1 MYSTVQ
7 ELHIEIEQRI
17 QQITSNR
24 NGSIAPEF
32 IDMVLNRNAIR
43 YVNLKT
49 NRKTNYKQEGFEDSK
64 KRLEDL
70 ESLKVTTTLEV
81 RNPKDLCILPSDF
94 HSLISST
101 SNYLYSKSKDDFV
114 TTTAYLSF
122 YYLNMND
129 IIDWIDKIGNNKWNL
144 KYQTY
149 RTDNPTEFTAI
160 LTDQSISMISS
171 DIFDNVD
178 YLQQALKQAGFN
190 AYWEEIGDI
199 YVPNT
204 LVVIIS
210 DDSDDSVVNRFEF
223 YIDDHTV
230 EDLTIN
236 KVEYLKY
243 FFHSTTY
250 SFAPTKISPNDL
262 ISSEKI
268 PSILQ
273 DYYGNKNRHLN
284 PIIEIKQGV
293 LYVYTNDNFKV
304 KSVDITYIK
313 KPRKFDVNRNIMSD
327 LTITPEFMD
336 MVVSDLLLILK
347 DNSFNYVQQK
357 TNLE

>member
-70 ESLKVTTTLEV
+70 ESLKMTTTLAV

-101 SNYLYSKSKDDFV
+101 SHYLYSQSKDDFI
-114 TTTAYLSF
+114 TKEDTLGF
-122 YYLNMND
+122 YCLNISD
-129 IIDWIDKIGNNKWNL
+129 IIDWISKIGDTTWSL
-144 KYQTY
+144 KCQTY
-149 RTDNPTEFTAI
+149 YDETSREHTYV
-160 LTDQSISMISS
+160 LTDQSPSMISS
-171 DIFDNVD
+171 DIFDNVV
-178 YLQQALKQAGFN
+178 YLQQSLSQAGYN
-190 AYWEEIGDI
+190 AYWENVGNVYI
-199 YVPNT
+199 PNT
-204 LVVIIS
+204 LIVVKPRTTTVF
-210 DDSDDSVVNRFEF
+210 DKFEF
-223 YIDDHTV
+223 HTADGKTDPLMISNTYI
-230 EDLTIN
+230 LTHN
-236 KVEYLKY
+236 LLPVVYN
-243 FFHSTTY
+243 FTSTKT
-250 SFAPTKISPNDL
+250 APNDL
-262 ISSEKI
+262 VSSEKI

-284 PIIEIKQGV
+284 PIIEIKQGI

-304 KSVDITYIK
+304 SSVDITYIK
-313 KPRKFDVNRNIMSD
+313 KPRCFDINRNIMSD

-336 MVVSDLLLILK
+336 MVVSDLSILIK
-347 DNSFNYVQQK
+347 DH
-357 TNLE
+357 

>member
-70 ESLKVTTTLEV
+70 ESLKRTERLIVQASE
-81 RNPKDLCILPSDF
+81 DLCLLPADF
-94 HSLISST
+94 HILVSSS
-101 SNYLYSKSKDDFV
+101 SNYLYSNSKDDF
-114 TTTAYLSF
+114 TTYTYDNSIYA
-122 YYLNMND
+122 LNIIE
-129 IIDWIDKIGNNKWNL
+129 IIDWIKSIGDKTWSL
-144 KYQTY
+144 KKQTY
-149 RTDNPTEFTAI
+149 RNEIASEYI
-160 LTDQSISMISS
+160 NIISDQSSSMISD
-171 DIFDNVD
+171 DIFDNVA
-178 YLQQALKQAGFN
+178 YLQDFLKDSN
-190 AYWEEIGDI
+190 INSYWENIAGI
-199 YVPNT
+199 YIPNT
-204 LVVIIS
+204 LIVRIPTGVNDDKFEFHVSDNSVTPLIIS
-210 DDSDDSVVNRFEF
+210 KISINIR
-223 YIDDHTV
+223 
-230 EDLTIN
+230 DLSN
-236 KVEYLKY
+236 LR
-243 FFHSTTY
+243 Y
-250 SFAPTKISPNDL
+250 SFTSTKTSPNDL
-262 ISSEKI
+262 VSSEKI

-284 PIIEIKQGV
+284 PIIEIKQGL

-304 KSVDITYIK
+304 CTIDITYIK
-313 KPRKFDVNRNIMSD
+313 KPRQFDINRNIMSD

-357 TNLE
+357 SNME

>member
-101 SNYLYSKSKDDFV
+101 SNYLYSKSKDEFG
-114 TTTAYLSF
+114 TTESYLSF
-122 YYLNMND
+122 YYLNVND
-129 IIDWIDKIGNNKWNL
+129 TIDWIDKIGNKKWNL

-149 RTDNPTEFTAI
+149 RENNPAEYTAV
-160 LTDQSISMISS
+160 LTDQSSDIISS

-190 AYWEEIGDI
+190 AYWEKIGDI

-204 LVVIIS
+204 LVVITS
-210 DDSDDSVVNRFEF
+210 DKSTVNKFEF
-223 YIDDHTV
+223 YIDDNTI
-230 EDLTIN
+230 ENLTIN
-236 KVEYLKY
+236 KVENLKH
-243 FFHSTTY
+243 FFNNTIY
-250 SFAPTKISPNDL
+250 SFTPTKISPNDL

-284 PIIEIKQGV
+284 PIIEIKQGI

-313 KPRKFDVNRNIMSD
+313 KPRKFDINRNIMSD